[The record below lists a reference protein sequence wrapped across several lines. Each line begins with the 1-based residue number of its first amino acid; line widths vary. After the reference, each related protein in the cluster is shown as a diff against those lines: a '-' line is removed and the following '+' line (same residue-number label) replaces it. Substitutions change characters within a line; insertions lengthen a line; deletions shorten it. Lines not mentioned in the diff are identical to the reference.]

1 MFTQNLPLFLFKN
14 AYFCFV
20 KIPSIYLEK
29 VVEQLAI
36 LPGVGKRTAL
46 RLAIHLLK
54 KKPEDIEHFAQSF
67 IDLKNNIKTCE
78 SCGNI
83 SDVAICSICI
93 NPNRNQAI
101 ICVVEDI
108 RDILAIE
115 ETASFQGIYH
125 VLGGIIS
132 PMDGIGPND
141 LNIQTL
147 LNKIEKGKVSEVI
160 FALSATMEGDT
171 TNFYLY
177 KKISPFEVTI
187 TTLSRGV
194 SIGTELQYADGVTLA
209 RSIIN
214 RMPFKG

>member
-1 MFTQNLPLFLFKN
+1 
-14 AYFCFV
+14 V
-20 KIPSIYLEK
+20 KIPSVYLEK
-29 VVEQLAI
+29 VVEQLSI
-36 LPGVGKRTAL
+36 LPGIGKRTAL

-54 KKPEDIEHFAQSF
+54 QKKEEIKEFSESILALKEHT
-67 IDLKNNIKTCE
+67 KTCV

-83 SDVAICSICI
+83 SDENSCFICT
-93 NPNRNQAI
+93 NEQRNKAI

-108 RDILAIE
+108 RDVLAIE
-115 ETASFQGIYH
+115 ETQSFNGIYH

-132 PMDGIGPND
+132 PMDGVGPND
-141 LNIQTL
+141 LNIPSL
-147 LNKIEKGKVSEVI
+147 LQKIESKTVSEVI

-177 KKISPFEVTI
+177 KKISPFNVKI

-194 SIGTELQYADGVTLA
+194 SVGTELQYADGITLA

-214 RMPFKG
+214 RMPFAGN